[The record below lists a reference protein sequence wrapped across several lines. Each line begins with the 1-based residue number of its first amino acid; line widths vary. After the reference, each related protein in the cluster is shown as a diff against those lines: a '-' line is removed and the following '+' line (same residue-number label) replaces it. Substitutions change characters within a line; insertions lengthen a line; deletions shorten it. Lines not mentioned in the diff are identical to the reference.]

1 MSPHTIFIKRL
12 LACLYELLI
21 LIAIAMLIT
30 WLFIAVFG
38 EATHGIKRLVLQG
51 LLWLSIG
58 AYFVSCWMKSGQTLA
73 LQAWKL
79 RIVNAD
85 DSALTFKQASL
96 RYVLATILMGLF
108 GTSVWWALLN
118 KQRLFLH
125 DTLLNTKCISVLKPK

>member
-21 LIAIAMLIT
+21 LIAIAMLVT
-30 WLFIAVFG
+30 WLFIACFSASTQG
-38 EATHGIKRLVLQG
+38 GKRLVLQL

-58 AYFVSCWMKSGQTLA
+58 AYFVSCWVKSGQTLA

-85 DSALTFKQASL
+85 NSPLTLQQACRRYLLASL
-96 RYVLATILMGLF
+96 LMGLF
-108 GTSVWWALLN
+108 GITLWWALLN

-125 DTLLNTKCISVLKPK
+125 DKLGHTKCISAL

>member
-1 MSPHTIFIKRL
+1 
-12 LACLYELLI
+12 LYELLI

-38 EATHGIKRLVLQG
+38 AATHGGKRLILQ
-51 LLWLSIG
+51 LVLWLG
-58 AYFVSCWMKSGQTLA
+58 MGGYFVSCWVKSGQTLA

-85 DSALTFKQASL
+85 ESALTLKQACA
-96 RYVLATILMGLF
+96 RYLLATLFMGMF
-108 GTSVWWALLN
+108 GVSVWWALLN

-125 DTLLNTKCISVLKPK
+125 DKLSNTKCISILQLK

>member
-21 LIAIAMLIT
+21 LIAIAMLVT
-30 WLFIAVFG
+30 WLFIACFG
-38 EATHGIKRLVLQG
+38 AATQGGKRLVLQL

-58 AYFVSCWMKSGQTLA
+58 AYFVSCWVKSGQTLA

-85 DSALTFKQASL
+85 NSPLTWQQACMRYLLASL
-96 RYVLATILMGLF
+96 LMGLF
-108 GTSVWWALLN
+108 GMTLWWALLN

-125 DTLLNTKCISVLKPK
+125 DKLVHTKCISAL